1 MYFLMIKIKINIYT
15 YISYFNYITKADM
28 ETFHSIHILFKFLQ
42 YDNTFKVSIAELNA
56 IF

>member
-1 MYFLMIKIKINIYT
+1 MIKIKINIYT

-42 YDNTFKVSIAELNA
+42 YDNTFKVSKAGLNA